1 MLFDESG
8 DRKGLTQI
16 EQFQHGAEVR
26 VAVYDPSK
34 NTKNKITWEKEI
46 IWIGIK
52 DLLSLNRI
60 S

>member
-8 DRKGLTQI
+8 GRKGLTQI

-26 VAVYDPSK
+26 VGVYDPSK

-46 IWIGIK
+46 IWISK
-52 DLLSLNRI
+52 
-60 S
+60 